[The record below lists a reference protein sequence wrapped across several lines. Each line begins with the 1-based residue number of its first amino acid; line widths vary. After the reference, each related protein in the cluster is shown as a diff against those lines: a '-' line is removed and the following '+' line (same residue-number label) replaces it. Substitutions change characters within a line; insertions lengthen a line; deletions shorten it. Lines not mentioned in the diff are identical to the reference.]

1 MQAIPHLFVELSVI
15 IGTVRVLLVDWRGRP
30 ISRHSLPNT
39 ADPTQPTQHIRPNIS
54 DPTKREKREIAY
66 DHHTKF
72 QSHYDR
78 SCRHSS

>member
-30 ISRHSLPNT
+30 ICRHSL
-39 ADPTQPTQHIRPNIS
+39 PNIS